1 VNPPLSGPRPIAL
14 FLHNLYGGGAER
26 AMVNLMGGMVA
37 RGVAVDL
44 VLVRAIGPGLAWVP
58 PGVRVVDL
66 NCRRHLSSVGPFV
79 QYLRRERPRA
89 LVSALTHSNL
99 YALVTRRLARL
110 HMPVVVVEQNDFGEE
125 VRFATG
131 VRFIYPLMIPLLYR
145 DAEAIIVVSQGAADS
160 FRSMFGD
167 LGTPL
172 RVIHNPIVVPALFVQ
187 GRERVEHPWFAAG
200 EPPVLLAVGRLVPQK
215 DFGTLI
221 RAFGLVRRQRQ
232 ARLLILGEGT
242 ERPAL
247 EQLVAESGYGA
258 DVQLPGFVMNPYAY
272 MAAARG
278 LVLSSR
284 DEGLPSVLIE
294 ALALGTQV
302 ASTDCPSGPREIL
315 QGGRW
320 GRLTPVGDVPRL
332 AEAMIALLD
341 GPAEERP
348 TPEDLAPY
356 GVEAAVEQY
365 LAAIG
370 LDGSGAARVPRLE
383 ARCTI

>member
-1 VNPPLSGPRPIAL
+1 VHDLIMEGNSRIAF
-14 FLHNLYGGGAER
+14 FLTRLDGGGAER

-131 VRFIYPLMIPLLYR
+131 VRPRFIYPLMIPLLYR

-247 EQLVAESGYGA
+247 EQLVAESECGA

-278 LVLSSR
+278 VVLSSR
-284 DEGLPSVLIE
+284 YEGLPSVLIE

-365 LAAIG
+365 LAAMG
-370 LDGSGAARVPRLE
+370 FAGAKERSVAGR
-383 ARCTI
+383 